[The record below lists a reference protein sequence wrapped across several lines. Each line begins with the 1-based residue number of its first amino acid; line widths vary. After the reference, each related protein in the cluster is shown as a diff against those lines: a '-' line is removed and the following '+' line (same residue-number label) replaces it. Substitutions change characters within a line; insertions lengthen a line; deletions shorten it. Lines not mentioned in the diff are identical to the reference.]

1 MNNVNL
7 IGRLTADI
15 ELRYTQSQKAV
26 AQFTIA
32 VDGYNDKTNFIRCV
46 AWEKLAENLSNY
58 CHKGSPIAVTG
69 RLESGSYEKNG
80 VKHYTQD
87 VTCERIEFLE
97 RKSKNEPDETD
108 NPQTEFAQIDE
119 PLPF

>member
-32 VDGYNDKTNFIRCV
+32 VDGYGDRTNFIRCV

-58 CHKGSPIAVTG
+58 CHKGSPIAITG

-87 VTCERIEFLE
+87 VMCERIEFLGW
-97 RKSKNEPDETD
+97 KSKSEPDETD